1 MDQTL
6 LINAMKLRLEE
17 CSKHEEKIVSARE
30 HLAQFMPLT
39 AESYFTLDESMSI
52 YVDLLV
58 YRFSKLQDTLGEHIF
73 ILFLQLL
80 QENAKKKAF
89 IDILNRL
96 EELDILSVTEWISLR
111 ELRNAIA
118 HEYADDPN
126 ETVSAINTI
135 YDKSNQLIDIYHRI
149 EQYLKAKGLLA
160 D

>member
-1 MDQTL
+1 
-6 LINAMKLRLEE
+6 MKLRLEE
-17 CSKHEEKIVSARE
+17 CSKHEEKILLARDR
-30 HLAQFMPLT
+30 LAQYIPFT
-39 AESYFTLDESMSI
+39 AESYFSLDESISV

-58 YRFSKLQDTLGEHIF
+58 YRFSKLQDTLGEHIV

-80 QENAKKKAF
+80 EENVKKKSF

-96 EELDILSVTEWISLR
+96 EELDILSVKEWISLR

-118 HEYADDPN
+118 HEYADDPD

-135 YDKSNQLIDIYHRI
+135 YDKSCQLIDIYHRI
-149 EQYLKAKGLLA
+149 KEYLTVKGLLS